1 MDTDT
6 RQSDEDHR
14 RFARFRPPQAGEGG
28 TMSLLDHIRELRYR
42 IIVSFIA
49 VVITSSVA
57 FVFYRP
63 LVEIVMH
70 PYQQAS
76 LAIKAKNPTASLQVV
91 NTGVVAP
98 FVLNMRVAIVA
109 GLIAACPIWLYQV
122 WAFIVPGLLVNE
134 KKWAL
139 RFLGSAIPLF
149 LLGSVLGYWVLPK
162 GIALMLNF
170 TPHGMGITNLLDMN
184 AFLALEIRVILLFG
198 VSFLLPVVLVLLNL
212 IHVLSSAQL
221 KAARKWSIFGFF
233 CLGAFVNPSGDPIS
247 MCALAIPLSVMYVIA
262 EWICRSNERKR
273 STNNMGI
280 DKSEFDIQID

>member
-1 MDTDT
+1 
-6 RQSDEDHR
+6 
-14 RFARFRPPQAGEGG
+14 
-28 TMSLLDHIRELRYR
+28 MSLLDHIRELRYR

-198 VSFLLPVVLVLLNL
+198 VSFLL
-212 IHVLSSAQL
+212 

-273 STNNMGI
+273 STDNMGI

>member
-1 MDTDT
+1 MT
-6 RQSDEDHR
+6 
-14 RFARFRPPQAGEGG
+14 
-28 TMSLLDHIRELRYR
+28 
-42 IIVSFIA
+42 
-49 VVITSSVA
+49 
-57 FVFYRP
+57 
-63 LVEIVMH
+63 
-70 PYQQAS
+70 
-76 LAIKAKNPTASLQVV
+76 
-91 NTGVVAP
+91 
-98 FVLNMRVAIVA
+98 IVA

-247 MCALAIPLSVMYVIA
+247 MCALAIPLSVM
-262 EWICRSNERKR
+262 
-273 STNNMGI
+273 
-280 DKSEFDIQID
+280 